1 MESGRPRRWKAPVS
15 GGWSVAAVKN
25 QASSTTTT
33 VVAVAETAP
42 PGTKM
47 LPSTTTRTPVSATTT
62 PDRQPVYDANG
73 IPEVTTSPPQG
84 GVGATIHVDG
94 SGFTDQHRM
103 GTDLTLW
110 LSGPGRDPDCVRQEP
125 WQLAQRRQQAVYGDL
140 GGNLMS
146 PTGLLGS

>member
-1 MESGRPRRWKAPVS
+1 MESGRARRWKGPVP

-25 QASSTTTT
+25 QAPSTTTT
-33 VVAVAETAP
+33 VLPVAETAP
-42 PGTKM
+42 PRTKT
-47 LPSTTTRTPVSATTT
+47 LPSTTTRTLVTATTT

-73 IPEVTTSPPQG
+73 IPQVTASPGQG

-94 SGFTDQHRM
+94 HGFTDGHWI
-103 GTDLTLW
+103 GTDFTVW

-140 GGNLMS
+140 VGNLMS
-146 PTGLLGS
+146 ATGLLGS